1 MTPLVPM
8 PTLAEIAADPARIT
22 RLPGPI
28 AAAFGAAFSGLAT
41 SCALRAVLD
50 QVPPVAAESLGTLS
64 VDEAAAMLGI
74 QPSTLRHRAKRTPYA
89 ELRVDN
95 GTRRL
100 RFSAAKIRA
109 YLERPTP
116 AQRGQHG
123 SPRIGRR
130 RGLRGLE

>member
-1 MTPLVPM
+1 MPASL
-8 PTLAEIAADPARIT
+8 PTLAEIAADPTRIAR
-22 RLPGPI
+22 LSGPV

-50 QVPPVAAESLGTLS
+50 KGEPVATESLGTLG
-64 VDEAAAMLGI
+64 VEEAAAMLGI
-74 QPSTLRHRAKRTPYA
+74 QPSTLRHRAKRTPYS
-89 ELRVDN
+89 ELRIDN

-109 YLERPTP
+109 YLERPTQ
-116 AQRGQHG
+116 AV
-123 SPRIGRR
+123 SRR

>member
-1 MTPLVPM
+1 MATPALM
-8 PTLAEIAADPARIT
+8 PTLAEIAADPARIA
-22 RLPGPI
+22 RLPGRV
-28 AAAFGAAFSGLAT
+28 AAALGAAFSGLAT
-41 SCALRAVLD
+41 SCALRAALD
-50 QVPPVAAESLGTLS
+50 QCEPIATESLGTLS

-109 YLERPTP
+109 YLERPTL
-116 AQRGQHG
+116 AV
-123 SPRIGRR
+123 SRR
-130 RGLRGLE
+130 RGMRGPV

>member
-1 MTPLVPM
+1 MPTSI
-8 PTLAEIAADPARIT
+8 PTLAEIAADPARIS
-22 RLPGPI
+22 RLSGPV

-50 QVPPVAAESLGTLS
+50 QGEPVAVESLGTLGL
-64 VDEAAAMLGI
+64 DEAAAMLGI
-74 QPSTLRHRAKRTPYA
+74 QPSTLRHRAKRAPYA

-116 AQRGQHG
+116 VA
-123 SPRIGRR
+123 SRR
-130 RGLRGLE
+130 RGMRGLA